1 MIGALSKGDLQAPFT
16 SLYVKGIKTVI
27 LKTLAAAILAVT
39 AASAASATT
48 FSFSFD
54 DDPSV
59 SSFFG
64 RTHIGGSVTGLI
76 FGLEDDTANQ
86 TPDAIEFTSDVS
98 GLGLTE
104 TFIDTFTVGVGD
116 GITVSGGEIVA
127 ANILLNFND
136 PTVGG
141 TQLRFNQ
148 GSGYNHL
155 IWNGGGGPIVGIGN
169 QDGFAGTTF
178 SDAAVST
185 VPLPAGGLLLLSGFG
200 GVIALKRRKARAA

>member
-1 MIGALSKGDLQAPFT
+1 M
-16 SLYVKGIKTVI
+16 I
-27 LKTLAAAILAVT
+27 LKTLAAAILAVA

-48 FSFSFD
+48 FSFGFD
-54 DDPSV
+54 DDPSL

-64 RTHIGGSVTGLI
+64 RAHLGGSVTGLI

-104 TFIDTFTVGVGD
+104 TFIDTFSLVLGN

-127 ANILLNFND
+127 ADILINFND
-136 PTVGG
+136 PSVGG

-155 IWNGGGGPIVGIGN
+155 FWNGGSGPIVGIGN
-169 QDGFAGTTF
+169 RDGFAGTTF
-178 SDAAVST
+178 SDSVVSS